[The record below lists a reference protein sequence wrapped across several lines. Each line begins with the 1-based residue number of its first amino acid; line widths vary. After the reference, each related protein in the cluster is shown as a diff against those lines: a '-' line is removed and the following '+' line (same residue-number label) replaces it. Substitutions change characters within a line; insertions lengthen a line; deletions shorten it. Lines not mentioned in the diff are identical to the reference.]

1 MRRHKWRY
9 VAVIFVGLLF
19 VVTLAVAY
27 FIFSFARMFYVNENA
42 VRLQPL
48 GLSNYSADPL
58 PKTPDLKRV
67 VFFGDSRAESWTPP
81 AGVSGYEFINRGI
94 GGQTTAQ
101 ILGRLPYHL
110 APLEPDVVVLQLG
123 INDLRTVAMF
133 PDSRASLINDTLANI
148 QAVIQQSTDLG
159 ATVILTTIFP
169 VSEPTIERR
178 IFFWSDDIARA
189 TEEANAVLRTYA
201 AENVLIYDTD
211 TILLDS
217 EGRVRVDYMPD
228 TLHLN
233 EAGYAA
239 LNVRLTEMLND
250 LNK

>member
-1 MRRHKWRY
+1 MRRFNKTLMVFLILVLLLVGVL
-9 VAVIFVGLLF
+9 VAAFVTF
-19 VVTLAVAY
+19 T
-27 FIFSFARMFYVNENA
+27 FARMFYANENA

-48 GLSNYSADPL
+48 GLSNYPFDPV
-58 PKTPDLKRV
+58 PKTPGLKRV

-81 AGVSGYEFINRGI
+81 ENVTGYEFINRGI

-110 APLEPDVVVLQLG
+110 APLEPDVVLLQLG
-123 INDLRTVAMF
+123 VNDLRTVAMF
-133 PDSRASLINDTLANI
+133 PDSRGSLITDALANI

-189 TEEANAVLRTYA
+189 TEEANAVLRGFA

-211 TILLDS
+211 TVLLDS
-217 EGRVRVDYMPD
+217 AGRVRVDYMPD

-233 EAGYAA
+233 AAGYDA
-239 LNVRLTEMLND
+239 LNVGLAEMLND
-250 LNK
+250 LNE